1 MDDFAFRKGSS
12 YGTIICDLCTNQPIA
27 LLTGRDTATVTD
39 YLKQQS
45 KLYVVARDGSNS
57 YKAAI
62 TAVSST
68 IVQVSDRFH
77 LVQNL
82 SKTLKDVLTR
92 LSTHIELHQ
101 ETAEV
106 IEPANNSVS
115 LTSKEEEKWLLI
127 QDIQKAH
134 KEGTS
139 QRQLAK
145 TYQLSRNTVKSYVE
159 KEQPI
164 QYHRETKISTLIQPF
179 YELVKERFNSGIP
192 ITAILKE
199 LQQQGFTG
207 SYSTVRKTIKRL
219 RPSNDTIKVETKKIS
234 RGKIIYCFW
243 RFYERLTERQQVNL
257 QAVLLAYPTT
267 QPIYAFVQ
275 SVRHAFSDIDL
286 ETILQIIHRFQSE
299 ETKEIKRH
307 LNMVQDDLD
316 AIKAAFLYTFNTSIV
331 E

>member
-1 MDDFAFRKGSS
+1 M
-12 YGTIICDLCTNQPIA
+12 
-27 LLTGRDTATVTD
+27 LTGRDTATVTD

-82 SKTLKDVLTR
+82 SKTLKDSLTR
-92 LSTHIELHQ
+92 LLPAHIELHQ

-106 IEPANNSVS
+106 IEPANSSVS

-127 QDIQKAH
+127 QEIQKEH
-134 KEGTS
+134 KEGIS

-145 TYQLSRNTVKSYVE
+145 IYQLSRNTVKSYVE

-179 YELVKERFNSGIP
+179 YEFVKEQFTLGIP

-199 LQQQGFTG
+199 LRHQGFTG
-207 SYSTVRKTIKRL
+207 SYSTVRKTVERL
-219 RPSNDTIKVETKKIS
+219 RPQNDTQQAETKNNS
-234 RGKIIYCFW
+234 LF
-243 RFYERLTERQQVNL
+243 
-257 QAVLLAYPTT
+257 LA
-267 QPIYAFVQ
+267 
-275 SVRHAFSDIDL
+275 
-286 ETILQIIHRFQSE
+286 IL
-299 ETKEIKRH
+299 
-307 LNMVQDDLD
+307 
-316 AIKAAFLYTFNTSIV
+316 
-331 E
+331 